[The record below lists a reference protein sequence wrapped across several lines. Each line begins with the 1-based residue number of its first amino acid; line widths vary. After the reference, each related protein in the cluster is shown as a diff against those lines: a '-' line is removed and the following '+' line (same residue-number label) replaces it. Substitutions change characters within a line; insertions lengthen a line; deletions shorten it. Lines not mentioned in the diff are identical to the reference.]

1 MMGCVA
7 VARSSRRYAA
17 LFLWKRMAVHNP
29 PEPLK
34 RFKGEEKEAK
44 SFGGLKI
51 NATFAAHL
59 RNRC

>member
-1 MMGCVA
+1 MGCVA

-17 LFLWKRMAVHNP
+17 LFFVEKDGGAYP